1 MAMTIERQTHLGR
14 IIGIDRSQ
22 VDGTYAWLGIPFTRP
37 AVGQLRWRAPV
48 EPEPWNGVLEARAFG
63 PACVQTGRLYGPG
76 LNNAFDRTI
85 ATAIG
90 RTVGEEGH
98 LSLNIWRPA
107 SDAGDLPVLFF
118 VHGGSNVSGY
128 AADPLYDGAALARR
142 IGAVVVTTNYR
153 LGPFGFLRLPHIAV
167 DAGPDEASGNFALL
181 DISAALTFV
190 RRNIGEFGGDAGNV
204 TLMGHS
210 AGAINA
216 WALFAS
222 PKAAGLF
229 HKLVA
234 LSGGISLA
242 TELPPGTFP
251 LLSPAQAHEAL
262 ATNLL
267 HHLLM
272 ADGTAADIDAARAF
286 VAARDAASVAAY
298 LRSKD
303 ASTVLDVALAKGLWG
318 WGPIPDG
325 SLLAQNPVAEFA
337 AGRYTRM
344 PVLAGLTR
352 DEGKLFATFL
362 PLFGRPSA
370 SPISEAER
378 FALLHDFDPDT
389 PGTLSEAD
397 VLAPDYLPVDAP
409 GTGWNAIGAM
419 LTEVLFARSRD
430 SVLNALKTQQDEIWS
445 YRFDWEQEP
454 PPWRTAYGAAHVFD
468 LPFLFGNFGPSL
480 FARAIGG
487 RSNAEGRRALSDAML
502 GALGAFVRHG
512 DPNHAGLGTPWRRW
526 PEQLVFDASET
537 QTRIW

>member
-1 MAMTIERQTHLGR
+1 M
-14 IIGIDRSQ
+14 
-22 VDGTYAWLGIPFTRP
+22 
-37 AVGQLRWRAPV
+37 
-48 EPEPWNGVLEARAFG
+48 
-63 PACVQTGRLYGPG
+63 
-76 LNNAFDRTI
+76 
-85 ATAIG
+85 
-90 RTVGEEGH
+90 
-98 LSLNIWRPA
+98 
-107 SDAGDLPVLFF
+107 
-118 VHGGSNVSGY
+118 HGGSNVSGY

-181 DISAALTFV
+181 DIIAALTFV

-242 TELPPGTFP
+242 TELPPGTFA

-267 HHLLM
+267 HHLLI

-389 PGTLSEAD
+389 PGALSEAD

-430 SVLNALKTQQDEIWS
+430 SVLNALKTQQDEVWS

-526 PEQLVFDASET
+526 PEQLLFDASET

>member
-1 MAMTIERQTHLGR
+1 
-14 IIGIDRSQ
+14 
-22 VDGTYAWLGIPFTRP
+22 
-37 AVGQLRWRAPV
+37 
-48 EPEPWNGVLEARAFG
+48 
-63 PACVQTGRLYGPG
+63 
-76 LNNAFDRTI
+76 
-85 ATAIG
+85 
-90 RTVGEEGH
+90 
-98 LSLNIWRPA
+98 
-107 SDAGDLPVLFF
+107 
-118 VHGGSNVSGY
+118 
-128 AADPLYDGAALARR
+128 
-142 IGAVVVTTNYR
+142 
-153 LGPFGFLRLPHIAV
+153 
-167 DAGPDEASGNFALL
+167 
-181 DISAALTFV
+181 
-190 RRNIGEFGGDAGNV
+190 
-204 TLMGHS
+204 
-210 AGAINA
+210 
-216 WALFAS
+216 
-222 PKAAGLF
+222 
-229 HKLVA
+229 
-234 LSGGISLA
+234 
-242 TELPPGTFP
+242 
-251 LLSPAQAHEAL
+251 
-262 ATNLL
+262 
-267 HHLLM
+267 M

-389 PGTLSEAD
+389 PGALSEAD

-430 SVLNALKTQQDEIWS
+430 SVLNALKTQQDEVWS

-487 RSNAEGRRALSDAML
+487 RSNVEGRRALSDAML